1 MHVVCHA
8 TTDLKFGSCTVLSS
22 SSPEVEAS
30 KPVKVK
36 VESQSTDTISV
47 IEVPASIGLVDCA
60 CTVKILMIFY
70 HNNIMHAPLEL
81 CSYWGC

>member
-1 MHVVCHA
+1 MHVACHA

-36 VESQSTDTISV
+36 VESQSPDTISV
-47 IEVPASIGLVDCA
+47 IEAPASMGLVNCA
-60 CTVKILMIFY
+60 CTILMILY
-70 HNNIMHAPLEL
+70 RNNIMHH
-81 CSYWGC
+81 